1 MMTTLATATGP
12 HRTRG
17 RAGITLTEI
26 LISLLIF
33 GVGLVSL
40 ATLFPLALLRIKSA
54 SDYNRSAL
62 LARSAFN
69 DVATRELLKPET
81 FAASWYHAPANR
93 PIGGPAVVPL
103 NPLTH
108 DVTPGTGLLLPPL
121 LPNGL
126 PNPAA
131 AVFRG
136 NTHPA
141 FRIGQDQGST
151 IQAGPGLPVC
161 YDPMWWAQVRF
172 DQPIANPA
180 DARRPAYATEMAVDD
195 QARFGN
201 GDQLVRPGAEGSPTW
216 ASYGLRRITNFLPF
230 NSASVERFWPLTFPT
245 ADGEPNAFNMPE
257 DIFVSKEDVVWQ
269 AESQNS
275 NPIVP
280 DLSGG
285 SVTRDWVFSWMLTG
299 QVSDAGSQTVFEG
312 DVVVFRNR
320 QFGFD
325 RLNGTGRFVPTGEE
339 VLEAVFGYKTLVEAD
354 FVNTPLPVY
363 PRGDGRVILLR
374 WPADQ
379 PDPQIRIGGWIADAT
394 YQRRASFDLASY
406 PPRTSRSPGQRIV
419 WYQVIRKS
427 PIENEIA
434 GTSSEPAQDGYRR
447 MTIMVNTP
455 VKYRTGWINRTTP
468 LIETAV
474 SIHSV
479 VNVFPRTIP
488 INNSRP
494 ADSGD

>member
-1 MMTTLATATGP
+1 MMIPASAAAP
-12 HRTRG
+12 NPKRR

-62 LARSAFN
+62 LAQSAFN
-69 DVATRELLKPET
+69 DLAARELLKPET
-81 FAASWYHAPANR
+81 FPSTWYHAVAIR
-93 PIGGPAVVPL
+93 PFGGPAVVPF

-108 DVTPGTGLLLPPL
+108 DVTPGTGQLLSPL
-121 LPNGL
+121 L

-136 NTHPA
+136 KMHPA
-141 FRIGQDQGST
+141 FRIGQDQGFN
-151 IQAGPGLPVC
+151 IQPGPGLPVC

-172 DQPIANPA
+172 NQPIANPA
-180 DARRPAYATEMAVDD
+180 DARRPNYATEMAIDD

-201 GDQLVRPGAEGSPTW
+201 GTGLVRPGATTGSPTW
-216 ASYGLRRITNFLPF
+216 AAYGLRRITNFLPF
-230 NSASVERFWPLTFPT
+230 NPNTVERFWPLTFPT
-245 ADGEPNAFNMPE
+245 ADGNPNAFNMPE

-269 AESQNS
+269 PDRQNS

-320 QFGFD
+320 PFGFD
-325 RLNGTGRFVPTGEE
+325 QVPGLGRFVPAGEE
-339 VLEAVFGYKTLVEAD
+339 VLEAVFGYNTPNPAD
-354 FVNTPLPVY
+354 FNPNTPIIY
-363 PRGDGRVILLR
+363 PRGDGRIILLR
-374 WPADQ
+374 WPANQ

-394 YQRRASFDLASY
+394 YQRLAEFDLAFY
-406 PPRTSRSPGQRIV
+406 PPGQARSPGQRIA
-419 WYQVIRKS
+419 WYQIIRKS
-427 PIENEIA
+427 PIENET
-434 GTSSEPAQDGYRR
+434 GTSSPPAQDGYRR
-447 MTIMVNTP
+447 MTITVNTP
-455 VKYRTGWINRTTP
+455 VKYRTGWLNARTPTP

-474 SIHSV
+474 WVPSV
-479 VNVFPRTIP
+479 VNVFPRVIP
-488 INNSRP
+488 INTSRP
-494 ADSGD
+494 AQSGD